1 MIDLALPSRLLRD
14 QPPRRSSRW
23 AALLIAAALAMPG
36 HVGATPATDDD
47 LHARAVD
54 LDERGPDVE
63 AAALWEALARETD
76 DDDLRLVAYARAIA
90 AWERAH
96 AASGDPRHVCAARTL
111 VALALADERLVD
123 EGRRELAARASALE
137 AHAIDCSRPR
147 VPMLV
152 GPSRPPPIPPT
163 PPIDGPI
170 TIDEPKRLPRQT
182 VAGAV
187 MMALAAPTL
196 GGFIYAAAEDRK
208 IVRGFRRLGAQYDQ
222 TDTYDEAEARRLEAE
237 APVVRGMAIGLG
249 LTTAALTGVALGLLV
264 VGHRARSKSTTSLSI
279 LPDTRGGGVVL
290 GGRF

>member
-1 MIDLALPSRLLRD
+1 MIDLALPSRLLRY
-14 QPPRRSSRW
+14 QPRRPPRW
-23 AALLIAAALAMPG
+23 AALLVVTALVMPG

-54 LDERGPDVE
+54 LDERGPAIE

-76 DDDLRLVAYARAIA
+76 DDDLRLVAYARAVA

-96 AASGDPRHVCAARTL
+96 AASGDPRCVCAARSL

-137 AHAIDCSRPR
+137 AHAVDCSRPR

-152 GPSRPPPIPPT
+152 GPSRPPPTPPT

-170 TIDEPKRLPRQT
+170 TIDEPKRLPPQM
-182 VAGAV
+182 VAGAL
-187 MMALAAPTL
+187 MIAIAAPAL

-222 TDTYDEAEARRLEAE
+222 TDTYDEAEAQRLKAE
-237 APVVRGMAIGLG
+237 APIVRGMAIGLG
-249 LTTAALTGVALGLLV
+249 LTTAALTGVAVGLLV
-264 VGHRARSKSTTSLSI
+264 AGHRARTRSTTSLSL

-290 GGRF
+290 RGRF